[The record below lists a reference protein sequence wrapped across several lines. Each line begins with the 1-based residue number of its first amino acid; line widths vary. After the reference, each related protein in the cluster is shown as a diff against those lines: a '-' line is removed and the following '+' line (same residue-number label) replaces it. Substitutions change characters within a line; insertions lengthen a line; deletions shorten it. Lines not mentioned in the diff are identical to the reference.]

1 MPVDPIHDLKR
12 ALDPAGAFAAAA
24 GLRPDPWQRDVLS
37 GEHRRQLLKCC
48 RQSGKSTICALVALH
63 EAIYNDPALVLTLS
77 PSLRQSNELVRKVKE
92 FHAALD
98 DAPDLALES
107 VTRLE
112 FENGSRVIGL
122 PGSERTTRGYSGAAL
137 IILDEASRVDD
148 ALISAIKPSQA
159 VVKNGRFIALST
171 PAGKRGWFY
180 EQWSHGEGWHRVE
193 VTAEQ
198 CPRISR
204 EFLES
209 ERRDLGELQYRQEY
223 LCEFIDDGE
232 SVFASELVE
241 RAFSD
246 DVRPL
251 FGLG

>member
-1 MPVDPIHDLKR
+1 VTDGRLSPEPI
-12 ALDPAGAFAAAA
+12 P
-24 GLRPDPWQRDVLS
+24 
-37 GEHRRQLLKCC
+37 
-48 RQSGKSTICALVALH
+48 T
-63 EAIYNDPALVLTLS
+63 TLS
-77 PSLRQSNELVRKVKE
+77 
-92 FHAALD
+92 
-98 DAPDLALES
+98 DA
-107 VTRLE
+107 T
-112 FENGSRVIGL
+112 
-122 PGSERTTRGYSGAAL
+122 
-137 IILDEASRVDD
+137 
-148 ALISAIKPSQA
+148 LISAIKPSQA